1 MWINV
6 HELNGGDLRIGKK
19 LGSYLCDAG
28 FTDVRIKARYEV
40 YPSLDFIG
48 ESLALQLEKA
58 GQPEHAECLRA
69 EVREQKEKIMIRYLP
84 TFALVFAMAVSAQ
97 AEDQKDSSEKKLETK
112 TENESAKK
120 EKGLVLFDGKSL
132 AGWKSTNFGG
142 EAEVSVKD
150 GAIHLPEG
158 SDMTG
163 ITWKDAKKIPTSNYI
178 LEVEAQR
185 VDGSDFFCGLTFPLG
200 KDPCSLILGGWGGGV
215 CGLSSINGFDASE
228 NETTIYREF
237 KNQKWYKVKLQV
249 DGDRVQVWLDG
260 KNIIDQPRE
269 DRMFSIRLECELS
282 RPLGFATWR
291 TSGALR
297 KLKMRKM
304 TAAEIKKSKAEHI
317 EKAKNE

>member
-1 MWINV
+1 MTRY
-6 HELNGGDLRIGKK
+6 LTC
-19 LGSYLCDAG
+19 LGL
-28 FTDVRIKARYEV
+28 I
-40 YPSLDFIG
+40 
-48 ESLALQLEKA
+48 LALSISVC
-58 GQPEHAECLRA
+58 G
-69 EVREQKEKIMIRYLP
+69 
-84 TFALVFAMAVSAQ
+84 
-97 AEDQKDSSEKKLETK
+97 EDQKTASDKPAKEKPAKKEGG
-112 TENESAKK
+112 KK
-120 EKGLVLFDGKSL
+120 EKGIVIFDGKSL
-132 AGWKSTNFGG
+132 SGWKLTNFGG
-142 EAEVSVKD
+142 EAEASVKD
-150 GAIHLPEG
+150 GVILLPEG

-163 ITWKDAKKIPTSNYI
+163 ITWKDAKKIPTSSYI
-178 LEVEAQR
+178 LELETQR

-237 KNQKWYKVKLQV
+237 KNKTWYKVKLQV
-249 DGDRVQVWLDG
+249 CEDRIQVWLDG

-282 RPLGFATWR
+282 KPLGFSTWR

-304 TAAEIKKSKAEHI
+304 TAAEIKKAKAEHI

>member
-1 MWINV
+1 
-6 HELNGGDLRIGKK
+6 
-19 LGSYLCDAG
+19 
-28 FTDVRIKARYEV
+28 
-40 YPSLDFIG
+40 
-48 ESLALQLEKA
+48 
-58 GQPEHAECLRA
+58 
-69 EVREQKEKIMIRYLP
+69 MIRYFTTLSLI
-84 TFALVFAMAVSAQ
+84 LVIAVSAL
-97 AEDQKDSSEKKLETK
+97 AEDKKKSSEKKPSDKKAAAK
-112 TENESAKK
+112 TEKEPAKKDKGKK
-120 EKGLVLFDGKSL
+120 EKGLVLFDGKTL

-150 GAIHLPEG
+150 GVIHLPEG

-237 KNQKWYKVKLQV
+237 KNKKWYKVKLQV
-249 DGDRVQVWLDG
+249 DADRVQVWLDG
-260 KNIIDQPRE
+260 KNIVDQPRE

-304 TAAEIKKSKAEHI
+304 TAAEIKNAKAEHV